1 MSASSLWSTRV
12 TPGPVAEN
20 VNFSHQ
26 DPSCVEYRRNIISQ
40 HEFEPPTRRNSATRN
55 PKLRYLANSIIHAL
69 LRPRSY
75 SELNVL
81 RQIERRDLVRDLFQ
95 TLHRNSSTRKIA
107 RFPRLSPTIPFI
119 EYKFG
124 EEGCSRD
131 RTNSKRVL
139 LFIAVHSRSSRPM
152 HGSER
157 VKFSHLPPH
166 IRFYSGCSGPADII
180 RLILDYRRL
189 PVMNFHANEPRRDPP
204 SILLSTSRP
213 SHDIRPSAARPRGR
227 RERRV
232 PIDSAPSLSA
242 TTTADYREIFA
253 SALPAPTS
261 NSTNSTGS
269 RIFASNRVQNT

>member
-1 MSASSLWSTRV
+1 MLARS
-12 TPGPVAEN
+12 N
-20 VNFSHQ
+20 
-26 DPSCVEYRRNIISQ
+26 
-40 HEFEPPTRRNSATRN
+40 EFETR
-55 PKLRYLANSIIHAL
+55 LIIHSGAL
-69 LRPRSY
+69 TEQSPDA
-75 SELNVL
+75 
-81 RQIERRDLVRDLFQ
+81 RQR
-95 TLHRNSSTRKIA
+95 TREI
-107 RFPRLSPTIPFI
+107 FTPPP
-119 EYKFG
+119 
-124 EEGCSRD
+124 
-131 RTNSKRVL
+131 
-139 LFIAVHSRSSRPM
+139 
-152 HGSER
+152 
-157 VKFSHLPPH
+157 PPH

-253 SALPAPTS
+253 SALPTPTS